1 MRSLFLLLFACI
13 CISACTSTNRLS
25 KQNLEYRYNTNVPV
39 NLQTRTLDEGANL
52 RIFLALEMNKL
63 SPEATFATL
72 NEKYAFSYYITHG
85 YKSSD
90 KVKPTTPLEFEKD
103 YGRDERGLFH
113 VSFPVE
119 KLQMPSALMVLNVV
133 EKSTNNVMTF
143 DIPLDFSPNLHTQ
156 YGVYKMGKQF
166 PLYSNYITTQD
177 TITIRNAAG
186 KRPRLYVTQFQDSFN
201 PALPPMA
208 LSASGTRK
216 GARPTNRYEVNA
228 GGYLQFY
235 EEGLYFVQ
243 EDTASKEGFS
253 FVVSPNKFPRVTR
266 AEELISP
273 LIYITT
279 RDERNRLTNTDKP
292 KEALDKFWLDISG
305 NKEFAKRIIRSY
317 YTKVET
323 ANYLFTNHKPGWQ
336 TDQGMIYII
345 FGAPDKLLRHDDR
358 EEWYYE
364 KNANSP
370 EIYFTFVKRPSQI
383 AGDYLEL
390 VRYNEYDRVWYATVE
405 QWRKGI
411 IRK

>member
-1 MRSLFLLLFACI
+1 MLFACVYL
-13 CISACTSTNRLS
+13 SACSSSNRLS

-39 NLQTRTLDEGANL
+39 NLQTRVLDEGP
-52 RIFLALEMNKL
+52 RVRVYLALEMNKL
-63 SPEATFATL
+63 SPDATIATL

-85 YKSSD
+85 YKSTD
-90 KVKPTTPLEFEKD
+90 KLKPNTALEFEKD

-113 VSFPVE
+113 VSLTTE
-119 KLQMPSALMVLNVV
+119 KMQIPNVLMVLNVV

-156 YGVYKMGKQF
+156 YGVYKFGKQY
-166 PLYSNYITTQD
+166 PLYSNYITTKD

-186 KRPRLYVTQFQDSFN
+186 KRPRLYVTQYKDSFN

-208 LSASGTRK
+208 LSASSARK
-216 GARPTNRYEVNA
+216 AGRPTNQYTVDA

-243 EDTASKEGFS
+243 EDTNSKEGFS
-253 FVVSPNKFPRVTR
+253 FVVSPNKFPRVTQ

-345 FGAPDKLLRHDDR
+345 FGAPDKLLRYDDR